1 MRTNLK
7 ENYLYFAG
15 IDGGGGDAD
24 ASADAGCWAASRLAG
39 VSPIT
44 ATTTGIYFYSALKDV
59 TAEGG
64 GAGDLVTIT
73 HADTTG
79 SNGAGHRCRFIAEA
93 VATACNANPHNPGM
107 VTVFDHDNEIYFSRM
122 NDVKGD
128 SGFDMVITIDS

>member
-73 HADTTG
+73 HTDETDA
-79 SNGAGHRCRFIAEA
+79 NEVGHRCKLIAQA
-93 VATACNANPHNPGM
+93 VAEACNAKPHNPGM
-107 VTVFDHDNEIYFSRM
+107 VTVLDHDNEIYFGAM
-122 NDVKGD
+122 NIVKGD